1 MPRPG
6 LRNGFDLSVL
16 DLLLPER
23 CAACGAGETVV
34 CERCAAE
41 LRFLRGPLCAR
52 CGAPTAWPVERCV
65 ECAGRR
71 LAFATAR
78 AAVAYEGV
86 ARTLVVAWKERGL
99 RSLAAFFA
107 DLVAAEVPKPAAR
120 CIAFVPGDRDRS
132 LWRGQNAAEVLA
144 AGLAAR
150 WELPLVPLLARVRV
164 TPPQRGLPRA
174 ARGANV
180 RNAFSSA
187 EAPPALA
194 LVDDVY
200 TTGATVSAAATA
212 LRRAGARA
220 VHVVTFARATR
231 G

>member
-23 CAACGAGETVV
+23 CVSCGAGETVV
-34 CERCAAE
+34 CERCATE

-52 CGAPTAWPVERCV
+52 CGAPTAWPVERCI

-99 RSLAAFFA
+99 RSLAPIFA
-107 DLVAAEVPKPAAR
+107 DLVAETVAR
-120 CIAFVPGDRDRS
+120 PPVDCISFVPGDRD
-132 LWRGQNAAEVLA
+132 
-144 AGLAAR
+144 
-150 WELPLVPLLARVRV
+150 
-164 TPPQRGLPRA
+164 
-174 ARGANV
+174 
-180 RNAFSSA
+180 
-187 EAPPALA
+187 
-194 LVDDVY
+194 
-200 TTGATVSAAATA
+200 
-212 LRRAGARA
+212 
-220 VHVVTFARATR
+220 
-231 G
+231 